1 MRLTMDDQRPKGYP
15 KASDLVNKLIEDV
28 QIVLG
33 PLPDDD
39 MRRLKDNLHVSVRLH
54 RHEQERFGKK
64 WKQGRSGPK
73 AGGPQPS
80 KFWSR

>member
-1 MRLTMDDQRPKGYP
+1 MDQRPNGYP

-28 QIVLG
+28 QAVLG
-33 PLPDDD
+33 QLPGEY
-39 MRRLKDNLHVSVRLH
+39 MKQLKDKFHVTARLH

-64 WKQGRSGPK
+64 WKRSRAALK
-73 AGGPQPS
+73 AGEIRPS